1 MLRYCKNCGL
11 LLPHDANSCPQC
23 GAPAPHPVQAC
34 TPQPAAPRYDAPDE
48 DDEPSVEA
56 LSQSETTVT
65 MILFA
70 IPVVGFIL
78 ALVWSFGGTH
88 DAARK
93 RLARSY
99 VIRTLVVVAALAL
112 FVLVATLVLTAVLH
126 SQLAYSYHYYW

>member
-56 LSQSETTVT
+56 LSQIETTVT

-112 FVLVATLVLTAVLH
+112 FVLVVTLVFTAALH

>member
-70 IPVVGFIL
+70 IPVVGFIV

-112 FVLVATLVLTAVLH
+112 FVLMATLVFTAVLH

>member
-23 GAPAPHPVQAC
+23 GAPAPHPAQTC

-112 FVLVATLVLTAVLH
+112 FVLVATLVFTAVLH
-126 SQLAYSYHYYW
+126 SQLAHSYHYYW

>member
-48 DDEPSVEA
+48 DDEPSVKA

-88 DAARK
+88 DTARK

-112 FVLVATLVLTAVLH
+112 FVLAATLVFTAVLH